1 MPNNNHLTRPT
12 ISPNPKI
19 SAWKLIQ
26 YVTND
31 VYAIKTL
38 WSKQKLK
45 V

>member
-12 ISPNPKI
+12 ISPNSKI
-19 SAWKLIQ
+19 SVWKLIQ

-31 VYAIKTL
+31 VYAMKIL